1 MSKMVAKKRKK
12 KPSIMQR
19 KESISMGILAIPGA
33 VLLFIFAYLPMG
45 GIAIAFK
52 DYKPLKG
59 IWGSKWN
66 GLENFEYFFK
76 SQDAL
81 RTILNTMGYNIIWM
95 ILGTILSV
103 GLALMYYNLRNAKA
117 LKTYNTIILI
127 PRFLSAVILS
137 FLVEIFLH
145 PRYGLL
151 NGWITSM
158 GGDKIDWYTKPAYW
172 PLILTVVYMW
182 SGIGMQS
189 VIYYASL
196 VSLDSGLL
204 EAARLDGANKFRQIW
219 HVMIPHLI
227 PLIIIQNI
235 LAIGQLFQGD
245 FGLFYLVTKSSGL
258 LFPTTDIINTY
269 TYRALASG
277 DLDRSAAVGLAQS
290 VAGLITV
297 VTANKIVKKIS
308 PENSLF

>member
-1 MSKMVAKKRKK
+1 MSKMVSKNRKK
-12 KPSIMQR
+12 KPSVMQK
-19 KESISMGILAIPGA
+19 KESLSMALLAIPG
-33 VLLFIFAYLPMG
+33 VILLFIFSYLPMG
-45 GIAIAFK
+45 GIVIAFK

-59 IWGSKWN
+59 IWGSDWN

-76 SQDAL
+76 SQDAV

-103 GLALMYYNLRNAKA
+103 GLALMYYNLRNARA
-117 LKTYNTIILI
+117 LKVYNTIILI
-127 PRFLSAVILS
+127 PRFLSAVILA

-145 PRYGLL
+145 PRYGIV
-151 NGWITSM
+151 NGWVTSF
-158 GGDKIDWYTKPAYW
+158 GGTKVDWYTKPAYW

-196 VSLDSGLL
+196 VSLDSVLL
-204 EAARLDGANKFRQIW
+204 EAARLDGANKCRQIW
-219 HVMIPHLI
+219 HVMLPHLI
-227 PLIIIQNI
+227 PIIVIQNI

-245 FGLFYLVTKSSGL
+245 FGLFYLVTKNSGL
-258 LFPTTDIINTY
+258 LYPTTDIINTY

-277 DLDRSAAVGLAQS
+277 DLAKSAAVGLAQS

-297 VTANKIVKKIS
+297 VTANKIVRKIS

>member
-1 MSKMVAKKRKK
+1 
-12 KPSIMQR
+12 MQR
-19 KESISMGILAIPGA
+19 KESVSMGLLAIPG
-33 VLLFIFAYLPMG
+33 VILLFIFAYLPMG
-45 GIAIAFK
+45 GIVIAFK

-59 IWGSKWN
+59 IWGSKWI
-66 GLENFEYFFK
+66 GFENFEYFFK
-76 SQDAL
+76 SQDAV

-117 LKTYNTIILI
+117 LKVYNTIILI

-145 PRYGLL
+145 PRNGLL
-151 NGWITSM
+151 NGWIQSM
-158 GGDKIDWYTKPAYW
+158 GGVKVDWYTKPAFW
-172 PLILTVVYMW
+172 PAILTVVYMW

-189 VIYYASL
+189 VIYYAAL

-219 HVMIPHLI
+219 HVMLPHLI
-227 PLIIIQNI
+227 PIIVIQNI

-245 FGLFYLVTKSSGL
+245 FGLFFLVTKNSGL
-258 LFPTTDIINTY
+258 LYPTTDIINTY
-269 TYRALASG
+269 TYRALANG
-277 DLDRSAAVGLAQS
+277 DLAKSAAVGLAQS